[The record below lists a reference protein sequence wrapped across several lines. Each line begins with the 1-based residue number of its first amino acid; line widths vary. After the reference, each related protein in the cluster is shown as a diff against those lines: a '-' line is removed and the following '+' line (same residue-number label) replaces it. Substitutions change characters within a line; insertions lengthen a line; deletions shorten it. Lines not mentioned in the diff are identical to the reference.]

1 MTLKLTHQSAAR
13 GQNHWCWLRSK
24 VDKLAHISLSV
35 CLGNCVEACMCIYL
49 YLPNIVVF
57 LDVDLVEHHIF
68 LLGIDISLHLHGNMP
83 WQH

>member
-1 MTLKLTHQSAAR
+1 MLAVTAESLQHLPECVFSV
-13 GQNHWCWLRSK
+13 
-24 VDKLAHISLSV
+24 VDAD
-35 CLGNCVEACMCIYL
+35 MCIFS
-49 YLPNIVVF
+49 YLPDIVMF